1 MNFRYGFD
9 FGLVTYLWSVTDPAK
24 YFSALGFAKG
34 RTVKVQGGFLD
45 LVLESSQSMNKFY
58 FLTYMGQKYNAQNA
72 NLPSSLWPCGIKTN
86 THNITI
92 LNSISVWKL
101 WPLEQQFTVK

>member
-45 LVLESSQSMNKFY
+45 LVLENSQSMSKFY
-58 FLTYMGQKYNAQNA
+58 FLTYMGQKYNAQNV

-92 LNSISVWKL
+92 LNCISVWKL